1 MEKPNSPPSPPTDPR
16 GVRAAAAAVGAV
28 VEWDL
33 VPPRAL
39 VLEAMTALLTVRIGD
54 VGMCVGDKNDPDVAL
69 FEERFAWVW
78 EGQGGPCA
86 ILALSE
92 MAKRGSP

>member
-1 MEKPNSPPSPPTDPR
+1 
-16 GVRAAAAAVGAV
+16 
-28 VEWDL
+28 
-33 VPPRAL
+33 
-39 VLEAMTALLTVRIGD
+39 MTALLTVRIGD